1 MHSLTDQKNLFR
13 FEFCSVRKTGAILTS
28 GSSSYV
34 RNILNFWKL
43 VNKSYALFS
52 FLKLAAVSDV
62 FVENY
67 VPGKL
72 AEIGLGYEDI
82 EKIAPH
88 IVYCSIT
95 GIVTSVIS
103 VISFTPLTLLWKSCD
118 YLTVCYFDV
127 GQDKLKEKRSLILI
141 EKHAQ
146 EDLWSSNN
154 VNTW

>member
-13 FEFCSVRKTGAILTS
+13 FEFYSVRKTKAIFIS
-28 GSSSYV
+28 EMSSYMK
-34 RNILNFWKL
+34 NLLNFWKL
-43 VNKSYALFS
+43 INKSYSS

-82 EKIAPH
+82 KKIAPH

-95 GIVTSVIS
+95 GIVIS
-103 VISFTPLTLLWKSCD
+103 VACVIVPLFHSSCYKSCSNIK
-118 YLTVCYFDV
+118 VCYF
-127 GQDKLKEKRSLILI
+127 
-141 EKHAQ
+141 
-146 EDLWSSNN
+146 N
-154 VNTW
+154 VS

>member
-1 MHSLTDQKNLFR
+1 M
-13 FEFCSVRKTGAILTS
+13 
-28 GSSSYV
+28 
-34 RNILNFWKL
+34 RNTLNFWKL
-43 VNKSYALFS
+43 VNKSYASFS

-103 VISFTPLTLLWKSCD
+103 VISFTPLTL
-118 YLTVCYFDV
+118 
-127 GQDKLKEKRSLILI
+127 
-141 EKHAQ
+141 
-146 EDLWSSNN
+146 
-154 VNTW
+154 